1 MIFYFQKIA
10 ESKTIGIMK
19 KTISKKK
26 PEPESEP
33 VVAAEIEES
42 IDKIGAQI
50 EKIAVNVEMQ
60 PAFLDF
66 PQELLE
72 LDAKKV
78 PTDDDEILCDFE
90 PHDAEKEYKDLVYYH
105 DLLSGIVQYLKC
117 VNRLKMSTLQQGKIN
132 NLIERLYEKMVIY
145 QKHID
150 LTPTNPVN
158 ADLDEVHKEKLRIIG
173 TMINKLR
180 DITAKMRTKK
190 SFLKKDLLPIL
201 NNSKFLFN
209 EIILYINSPETS

>member
-1 MIFYFQKIA
+1 
-10 ESKTIGIMK
+10 MK

-26 PEPESEP
+26 SEPEPVS
-33 VVAAEIEES
+33 VVTAEVEES

-50 EKIAVNVEMQ
+50 EKITVNVDAQIE

-66 PQELLE
+66 PRKLLE
-72 LDAKKV
+72 MEAKKV
-78 PTDDDEILCDFE
+78 HTDDDEILCNFE
-90 PHDAEKEYKDLVYYH
+90 PHDPEKEYKDVIYYH
-105 DLLSGIVQYLKC
+105 DLLSGLVAYLKC
-117 VNRLKMSTLQQGKIN
+117 VNRLKLSNLQQEKIN

-150 LTPTNPVN
+150 LAPTNPEN
-158 ADLDEVHKEKLRIIG
+158 ADLDEAHKDKLRVIG

-201 NNSKFLFN
+201 NHSKFLFN
-209 EIILYINSPETS
+209 EIIEYVNTP

>member
-1 MIFYFQKIA
+1 
-10 ESKTIGIMK
+10 MK

-26 PEPESEP
+26 SEP
-33 VVAAEIEES
+33 VPEPIVSAEVEES

-50 EKIAVNVEMQ
+50 EKIAVNVDSQVE

-72 LDAKKV
+72 MEAKKV

-90 PHDAEKEYKDLVYYH
+90 PHDPEKEYKDVIYYH
-105 DLLSGIVQYLKC
+105 DLLSGLVAYLKC
-117 VNRLKMSTLQQGKIN
+117 VNRLKLSTLQQEKIN

-150 LTPTNPVN
+150 LAPTNPEN
-158 ADLDEVHKEKLRIIG
+158 ADLDEAHKDKLRVIG

-201 NNSKFLFN
+201 NHSKFLFN
-209 EIILYINSPETS
+209 VIIEYIHSPLSKRS

>member
-1 MIFYFQKIA
+1 
-10 ESKTIGIMK
+10 MK

-26 PEPESEP
+26 PELEPEP
-33 VVAAEIEES
+33 VVAAKIEES

-50 EKIAVNVEMQ
+50 EKIAVNVDSQME

-72 LDAKKV
+72 MEAKKV

-90 PHDAEKEYKDLVYYH
+90 PHDPEKEYKDVIYYH
-105 DLLSGIVQYLKC
+105 DLLSGLVAYLKC
-117 VNRLKMSTLQQGKIN
+117 VNRLKLSTLQQEKIN

-145 QKHID
+145 QKYID
-150 LTPTNPVN
+150 LAPTNPVN
-158 ADLDEVHKEKLRIIG
+158 ADLDEAHKEKLRVIG

-201 NNSKFLFN
+201 NHSKFLFN
-209 EIILYINSPETS
+209 VIIEYVNLP

>member
-1 MIFYFQKIA
+1 
-10 ESKTIGIMK
+10 MK
-19 KTISKKK
+19 KTITKKK
-26 PEPESEP
+26 SEPEPIVTTEVEK
-33 VVAAEIEES
+33 S
-42 IDKIGAQI
+42 IDKIGEQI
-50 EKIAVNVEMQ
+50 EKIAVNVDTQVE

-66 PQELLE
+66 PQDLLE
-72 LDAKKV
+72 MEEKKI

-90 PHDAEKEYKDLVYYH
+90 PHDAEKEYKDIIYYH
-105 DLLSGIVQYLKC
+105 DLLSGLVQYLKC
-117 VNRLKMSTLQQGKIN
+117 VNRLKLSTLQQEKIN

-145 QKHID
+145 QKYID
-150 LTPTNPVN
+150 LAPINPVN
-158 ADLDEVHKEKLRIIG
+158 ADLDEAHKEKLRIIG

-209 EIILYINSPETS
+209 EIIEYINSP

>member
-1 MIFYFQKIA
+1 
-10 ESKTIGIMK
+10 MK
-19 KTISKKK
+19 KTITKKK
-26 PEPESEP
+26 PEPEP
-33 VVAAEIEES
+33 VISTEIEES
-42 IDKIGAQI
+42 IDKIGFQI

-60 PAFLDF
+60 PVFLDF
-66 PQELLE
+66 PKKLLE
-72 LDAKKV
+72 MEAKKI

-105 DLLSGIVQYLKC
+105 DLLSGLVQYLKC
-117 VNRLKMSTLQQGKIN
+117 VNRLKLSALQQEKIN

-158 ADLDEVHKEKLRIIG
+158 ADLDDVHKEKLRIIG

-201 NNSKFLFN
+201 NHSKFLFN
-209 EIILYINSPETS
+209 EIIEYIHSPE

>member
-1 MIFYFQKIA
+1 
-10 ESKTIGIMK
+10 MK
-19 KTISKKK
+19 KTIAKKK
-26 PEPESEP
+26 PDT
-33 VVAAEIEES
+33 VITAEVEES
-42 IDKIGAQI
+42 IDKIGSQI
-50 EKIAVNVEMQ
+50 EKIAVNVDAQVE

-66 PQELLE
+66 PRELLE
-72 LDAKKV
+72 LEVKKV

-90 PHDAEKEYKDLVYYH
+90 PHDAEKEYKDVIYYH
-105 DLLSGIVQYLKC
+105 NLLSGLVAYLKC
-117 VNRLKMSTLQQGKIN
+117 VNRLKMSTLQQEKIN

-158 ADLDEVHKEKLRIIG
+158 ADLDEAHKEKLRIIG

-201 NNSKFLFN
+201 NHSKFLFN
-209 EIILYINSPETS
+209 EIIDYINSP

>member
-1 MIFYFQKIA
+1 
-10 ESKTIGIMK
+10 MK
-19 KTISKKK
+19 KTIAKKK
-26 PEPESEP
+26 LEPKPIFTS
-33 VVAAEIEES
+33 EIEES
-42 IDKIGAQI
+42 IDKIGDQI
-50 EKIAVNVEMQ
+50 EKIAVNVEME

-66 PQELLE
+66 PHQLLE
-72 LDAKKV
+72 MEVKKV

-90 PHDAEKEYKDLVYYH
+90 PHDPEKEYKDVIYYH
-105 DLLSGIVQYLKC
+105 DLLCGIVQYLKC
-117 VNRLKMSTLQQGKIN
+117 VNRLKMSTLQQEKIN

-150 LTPTNPVN
+150 LAPTNPEN
-158 ADLDEVHKEKLRIIG
+158 ADLDEAHKDKIRIIG

-201 NNSKFLFN
+201 NHSKFLFN
-209 EIILYINSPETS
+209 EIIEYIHSQ

>member
-1 MIFYFQKIA
+1 
-10 ESKTIGIMK
+10 MK

-26 PEPESEP
+26 SEPFSEP
-33 VVAAEIEES
+33 VITTEVEES

-50 EKIAVNVEMQ
+50 EKIAVNVDSQVE

-66 PQELLE
+66 PPELLE
-72 LDAKKV
+72 MEAKKV

-90 PHDAEKEYKDLVYYH
+90 PHDPDKEYKDMIYYH
-105 DLLSGIVQYLKC
+105 DLLSGLVQYLKC
-117 VNRLKMSTLQQGKIN
+117 VNRLKLSALQQEKIN

-150 LTPTNPVN
+150 LAPTNPEN
-158 ADLDEVHKEKLRIIG
+158 ADLDEVHKDKLRVIG

-201 NNSKFLFN
+201 NHSKFLFN
-209 EIILYINSPETS
+209 MIIEYINSP

>member
-1 MIFYFQKIA
+1 
-10 ESKTIGIMK
+10 MK

-26 PEPESEP
+26 TELKPEP

-50 EKIAVNVEMQ
+50 EKIAVNVDSQME

-72 LDAKKV
+72 MEAKKV

-90 PHDAEKEYKDLVYYH
+90 PHDPEKEYKDVIYYH
-105 DLLSGIVQYLKC
+105 DLLSGLVAYLKC
-117 VNRLKMSTLQQGKIN
+117 VNRLKLSTLQQEKIN

-145 QKHID
+145 QKYID
-150 LTPTNPVN
+150 LAPTNPEN
-158 ADLDEVHKEKLRIIG
+158 ADLDEAQKDKLRVIG

-201 NNSKFLFN
+201 NHSKFLFN
-209 EIILYINSPETS
+209 VIIEYVNLP

>member
-1 MIFYFQKIA
+1 
-10 ESKTIGIMK
+10 MK
-19 KTISKKK
+19 KTINKKK
-26 PEPESEP
+26 LEHELKPI
-33 VVAAEIEES
+33 VTAEVEES
-42 IDKIGAQI
+42 INKIGAQI

-72 LDAKKV
+72 MEVKKV

-105 DLLSGIVQYLKC
+105 ELLSGLVQYLKC
-117 VNRLKMSTLQQGKIN
+117 VNRLKLSTLQQEKIN

-145 QKHID
+145 QKYID
-150 LTPTNPVN
+150 LAPINPVN
-158 ADLDEVHKEKLRIIG
+158 ADLDEAHKEKIRIIG

-201 NNSKFLFN
+201 NHSKFLFN
-209 EIILYINSPETS
+209 EIIEYVKSPETS

>member
-1 MIFYFQKIA
+1 
-10 ESKTIGIMK
+10 MK

-26 PEPESEP
+26 SEPEP
-33 VVAAEIEES
+33 VITAEIEES

-50 EKIAVNVEMQ
+50 EKIAVNVEME

-72 LDAKKV
+72 MEAKKV

-90 PHDAEKEYKDLVYYH
+90 PHDPEKEYKDVIYYH
-105 DLLSGIVQYLKC
+105 DLLSGLVQYLKC
-117 VNRLKMSTLQQGKIN
+117 VNRLKLSAIQQEKIN

-150 LTPTNPVN
+150 LAPTNPEN
-158 ADLDEVHKEKLRIIG
+158 ADLDEAHKEKLRIIG

-209 EIILYINSPETS
+209 EIIEYIHNP

>member
-1 MIFYFQKIA
+1 
-10 ESKTIGIMK
+10 MK
-19 KTISKKK
+19 KTITKKK
-26 PEPESEP
+26 TEPEP
-33 VVAAEIEES
+33 VVTAIEET
-42 IDKIGAQI
+42 IEKIGAQI
-50 EKIAVNVEMQ
+50 EKIVVQSDFQMEESAT

-66 PQELLE
+66 PKELLE
-72 LDAKKV
+72 MEAKKV

-105 DLLSGIVQYLKC
+105 ELLSGLVQYLKC
-117 VNRLKMSTLQQGKIN
+117 VNRLKLIALQQSKIN

-145 QKHID
+145 QKYID
-150 LTPTNPVN
+150 LAPTNPVN
-158 ADLDEVHKEKLRIIG
+158 ADLDEAHKEKLRIIG

-201 NNSKFLFN
+201 NHSKFLFN
-209 EIILYINSPETS
+209 EIIEYIHSP

>member
-1 MIFYFQKIA
+1 
-10 ESKTIGIMK
+10 MK

-26 PEPESEP
+26 SEP
-33 VVAAEIEES
+33 VSDPVVTAEITET
-42 IDKIGAQI
+42 IDKIGTQI
-50 EKIAVNVEMQ
+50 EKIAVNVDTQMES
-60 PAFLDF
+60 AFLDF

-72 LDAKKV
+72 MEAKKV

-90 PHDAEKEYKDLVYYH
+90 PHDPEKEYKDVIYYH
-105 DLLSGIVQYLKC
+105 SLLSGLIQYLKC
-117 VNRLKMSTLQQGKIN
+117 VNRLKLSALQQEKIN

-150 LTPTNPVN
+150 LAPTNPEN
-158 ADLDEVHKEKLRIIG
+158 ASLDDAHKEKIRIIG

-180 DITAKMRTKK
+180 DITAKMRTKN

-209 EIILYINSPETS
+209 EIIEYIHSPF

>member
-1 MIFYFQKIA
+1 
-10 ESKTIGIMK
+10 MK
-19 KTISKKK
+19 KTIAKKK
-26 PEPESEP
+26 SEPEPKQEY
-33 VVAAEIEES
+33 EES

-66 PQELLE
+66 PQQLLE
-72 LDAKKV
+72 MEEKKI

-90 PHDAEKEYKDLVYYH
+90 PHDSEKEYKDIIYYH
-105 DLLSGIVQYLKC
+105 DLLSGLVQYLKC
-117 VNRLKMSTLQQGKIN
+117 VNRLKLSSLQQEKIN

-150 LTPTNPVN
+150 LAPTNPVN
-158 ADLDEVHKEKLRIIG
+158 ADLDEAHKEKIRIIG

-201 NNSKFLFN
+201 NHSKFLFN
-209 EIILYINSPETS
+209 EIIEYIHSP

>member
-1 MIFYFQKIA
+1 
-10 ESKTIGIMK
+10 MK

-26 PEPESEP
+26 PEPEPVP
-33 VVAAEIEES
+33 VVTAEIEES

-72 LDAKKV
+72 MEVKKV

-105 DLLSGIVQYLKC
+105 ELLSGLVQYLKC
-117 VNRLKMSTLQQGKIN
+117 VNRLKLSTLQQEKIN

-145 QKHID
+145 QKYID
-150 LTPTNPVN
+150 LAPINPVN
-158 ADLDEVHKEKLRIIG
+158 ADLDEAHKEKIRIIG

-201 NNSKFLFN
+201 NHSKFLFN
-209 EIILYINSPETS
+209 EIIEYIHNP

>member
-1 MIFYFQKIA
+1 
-10 ESKTIGIMK
+10 MK
-19 KTISKKK
+19 KTIAKKK
-26 PEPESEP
+26 SEPEPEP
-33 VVAAEIEES
+33 VVTAEIEES

-50 EKIAVNVEMQ
+50 EKIAVNVEME

-72 LDAKKV
+72 LEVKKV

-105 DLLSGIVQYLKC
+105 DLLSGLVQYLKC
-117 VNRLKMSTLQQGKIN
+117 VNRLKMSTLQQEKIN
-132 NLIERLYEKMVIY
+132 NLIDRLYEKMVIY
-145 QKHID
+145 QKNID

-158 ADLDEVHKEKLRIIG
+158 ADLDEAHKEKLRIIG

-190 SFLKKDLLPIL
+190 SFLKNGKKNLFFRLGY
-201 NNSKFLFN
+201 SKN
-209 EIILYINSPETS
+209 YTG

>member
-1 MIFYFQKIA
+1 
-10 ESKTIGIMK
+10 MK
-19 KTISKKK
+19 KTITKKK
-26 PEPESEP
+26 PEPEPEP
-33 VVAAEIEES
+33 VVSTEIEET

-50 EKIAVNVEMQ
+50 EKIAVNIDAQVE

-66 PQELLE
+66 PKELLE
-72 LDAKKV
+72 MDAKKV

-117 VNRLKMSTLQQGKIN
+117 VNRLKMSTLQQEKIN

-158 ADLDEVHKEKLRIIG
+158 ADLDDAHKEKLRIIG

-201 NNSKFLFN
+201 NHSKFLFN
-209 EIILYINSPETS
+209 EIIAYINSP

>member
-1 MIFYFQKIA
+1 M
-10 ESKTIGIMK
+10 E
-19 KTISKKK
+19 
-26 PEPESEP
+26 
-33 VVAAEIEES
+33 
-42 IDKIGAQI
+42 
-50 EKIAVNVEMQ
+50 
-60 PAFLDF
+60 
-66 PQELLE
+66 
-72 LDAKKV
+72 AKKV

-90 PHDAEKEYKDLVYYH
+90 PHDPEKEYKDLVYYH
-105 DLLSGIVQYLKC
+105 DLLSGLVAYLKC
-117 VNRLKMSTLQQGKIN
+117 VNRLKMSTLQQEKIN

-150 LTPTNPVN
+150 LAPTNPEN
-158 ADLDEVHKEKLRIIG
+158 ADLDEAHKEKLRIIG

-209 EIILYINSPETS
+209 EIIEYIRPFQKGDNPQTPSPKPQINI

>member
-1 MIFYFQKIA
+1 
-10 ESKTIGIMK
+10 MK

-26 PEPESEP
+26 PELEPEP
-33 VVAAEIEES
+33 VVAAKIEES

-50 EKIAVNVEMQ
+50 EKIAVNVDSQME

-72 LDAKKV
+72 MEAKKV

-90 PHDAEKEYKDLVYYH
+90 PHDPEKEYKDVIYYH
-105 DLLSGIVQYLKC
+105 DLLSGIVAYLKC
-117 VNRLKMSTLQQGKIN
+117 VNRLKLSTLQQEKIN

-145 QKHID
+145 QKYID
-150 LTPTNPVN
+150 LAPTNPEN
-158 ADLDEVHKEKLRIIG
+158 ADLDEAQKDKLRVIG

-201 NNSKFLFN
+201 NHSKFLFN
-209 EIILYINSPETS
+209 VIIEYVNLP

>member
-1 MIFYFQKIA
+1 
-10 ESKTIGIMK
+10 MK

-26 PEPESEP
+26 SEPEPVP
-33 VVAAEIEES
+33 VVTAEVEES

-50 EKIAVNVEMQ
+50 EKIAVNVDAQVE

-66 PQELLE
+66 PRELLE
-72 LDAKKV
+72 MEAKKV

-90 PHDAEKEYKDLVYYH
+90 PHDPEKEYNDVIYYH
-105 DLLSGIVQYLKC
+105 DLLSGLVAYLKC
-117 VNRLKMSTLQQGKIN
+117 VNRLKLSNLQQEKIN

-150 LTPTNPVN
+150 LAPTNPEN
-158 ADLDEVHKEKLRIIG
+158 ADLDEAHKDKLRIIG

-201 NNSKFLFN
+201 NHSKFLFN
-209 EIILYINSPETS
+209 EIIDYIHSP

>member
-1 MIFYFQKIA
+1 
-10 ESKTIGIMK
+10 MK

-26 PEPESEP
+26 SEPEPVS
-33 VVAAEIEES
+33 VVTAEVEES

-50 EKIAVNVEMQ
+50 EKIAVNVDSQVE

-72 LDAKKV
+72 MEAKKV

-90 PHDAEKEYKDLVYYH
+90 PHDPEKEYKDVIYYH
-105 DLLSGIVQYLKC
+105 DLLSGLVAYLKC
-117 VNRLKMSTLQQGKIN
+117 VNRLKMSGLQQEKIN
-132 NLIERLYEKMVIY
+132 NLIDRLYEKMVIY
-145 QKHID
+145 QKYID
-150 LTPTNPVN
+150 LAPTNPEN
-158 ADLDEVHKEKLRIIG
+158 ADLDEAHKEKLRIIG

-201 NNSKFLFN
+201 NHSKFLFN
-209 EIILYINSPETS
+209 EIIEYVNSH

>member
-1 MIFYFQKIA
+1 
-10 ESKTIGIMK
+10 MK

-26 PEPESEP
+26 PEPEPEP

-78 PTDDDEILCDFE
+78 STDDDEILCDFE

-132 NLIERLYEKMVIY
+132 NLIDRLYEKMVIY

-180 DITAKMRTKK
+180 DITAKMRSKK

-201 NNSKFLFN
+201 NHSKFLFN
-209 EIILYINSPETS
+209 EIIEYISPFQKGAYPQTPSP

>member
-1 MIFYFQKIA
+1 
-10 ESKTIGIMK
+10 MK

-26 PEPESEP
+26 PELEPEP
-33 VVAAEIEES
+33 VVAAKIEES

-50 EKIAVNVEMQ
+50 EKIAVNVDSQME

-72 LDAKKV
+72 MEAKKV

-90 PHDAEKEYKDLVYYH
+90 PHDPEKEYKDVIYYH
-105 DLLSGIVQYLKC
+105 DLLSGLVAYLKC
-117 VNRLKMSTLQQGKIN
+117 VNRLKLSTLQQEKIN

-145 QKHID
+145 QKYID
-150 LTPTNPVN
+150 LAPTNPEN
-158 ADLDEVHKEKLRIIG
+158 ADLDEAQKDKLRVIG

-201 NNSKFLFN
+201 NHSKFLFN
-209 EIILYINSPETS
+209 VIIEYVNLP

>member
-1 MIFYFQKIA
+1 
-10 ESKTIGIMK
+10 MK

-26 PEPESEP
+26 TESET
-33 VVAAEIEES
+33 VVSTEIEES
-42 IDKIGAQI
+42 INKIEAQI
-50 EKIAVNVEMQ
+50 EKIAVDIEVE

-66 PQELLE
+66 PKELLE
-72 LDAKKV
+72 MEAKKI

-90 PHDAEKEYKDLVYYH
+90 PHDPEKEYKDLVYYH
-105 DLLSGIVQYLKC
+105 DLLFGLVQYLKC
-117 VNRLKMSTLQQGKIN
+117 VNRLKLSAIQQEKIN

-150 LTPTNPVN
+150 LVPTNPVN
-158 ADLDEVHKEKLRIIG
+158 VDLDEAHKDKLRVIG

-180 DITAKMRTKK
+180 DITVKMRSKK

-209 EIILYINSPETS
+209 EIIEYIHSP

>member
-1 MIFYFQKIA
+1 
-10 ESKTIGIMK
+10 
-19 KTISKKK
+19 
-26 PEPESEP
+26 
-33 VVAAEIEES
+33 
-42 IDKIGAQI
+42 
-50 EKIAVNVEMQ
+50 MQ

-66 PQELLE
+66 PKELLE
-72 LDAKKV
+72 MEAKKI

-105 DLLSGIVQYLKC
+105 DLLSGLVQYLKC
-117 VNRLKMSTLQQGKIN
+117 VNRLKLSAIQQEKIN

-150 LTPTNPVN
+150 LVPTNPVN
-158 ADLDEVHKEKLRIIG
+158 VDLDEAHKDKLRVIG

-201 NNSKFLFN
+201 NHSKFLFN
-209 EIILYINSPETS
+209 EIIEYVNS

>member
-1 MIFYFQKIA
+1 
-10 ESKTIGIMK
+10 MK
-19 KTISKKK
+19 KTIAKKK
-26 PEPESEP
+26 TQAEP
-33 VVAAEIEES
+33 VVTPEIEES
-42 IDKIGAQI
+42 IDNIGAQI

-66 PQELLE
+66 PEKLLE
-72 LDAKKV
+72 MEVKKV

-90 PHDAEKEYKDLVYYH
+90 PHDPEKEYKDVIYYH
-105 DLLSGIVQYLKC
+105 DLLSGLVAYLKC
-117 VNRLKMSTLQQGKIN
+117 VNRLKLSTLQQEKIN

-150 LTPTNPVN
+150 LAPTNPEN
-158 ADLDEVHKEKLRIIG
+158 ADLDEAHKDKIRIIG

-201 NNSKFLFN
+201 NHSKFLFN
-209 EIILYINSPETS
+209 EIIEYVNSP

>member
-1 MIFYFQKIA
+1 
-10 ESKTIGIMK
+10 MK

-26 PEPESEP
+26 PEPEPEP
-33 VVAAEIEES
+33 VVAEEIEES

-60 PAFLDF
+60 SAFLDF

-158 ADLDEVHKEKLRIIG
+158 ADLDEAHKEKLRIIG

-201 NNSKFLFN
+201 NHSKFLFN

>member
-1 MIFYFQKIA
+1 
-10 ESKTIGIMK
+10 MK

-26 PEPESEP
+26 SEPEP
-33 VVAAEIEES
+33 VVTTEVEKS
-42 IDKIGAQI
+42 IDKIGEQI

-66 PQELLE
+66 PQDLLE
-72 LDAKKV
+72 MEEKKI

-90 PHDAEKEYKDLVYYH
+90 PHDSEKEYKDVIYYH

-117 VNRLKMSTLQQGKIN
+117 INRLKLSTLQQEKIN

-145 QKHID
+145 QKYID
-150 LTPTNPVN
+150 LAPTNPVN
-158 ADLDEVHKEKLRIIG
+158 ADLDEAHKEKLRIIG

-201 NNSKFLFN
+201 NHSKFLFN
-209 EIILYINSPETS
+209 EIIEYVKSPETS

>member
-1 MIFYFQKIA
+1 
-10 ESKTIGIMK
+10 MK
-19 KTISKKK
+19 KTITKKK
-26 PEPESEP
+26 SEPEPEP
-33 VVAAEIEES
+33 VITAEVEES

-50 EKIAVNVEMQ
+50 EKIAVNVDAKME

-66 PQELLE
+66 PKELLE
-72 LDAKKV
+72 MEAKKV

-90 PHDAEKEYKDLVYYH
+90 PHDPEKEYKDLVYYH
-105 DLLSGIVQYLKC
+105 DLLSGLVQYLKC
-117 VNRLKMSTLQQGKIN
+117 VNRLKLSALQQEKIN

-150 LTPTNPVN
+150 LAPTNPEN
-158 ADLDEVHKEKLRIIG
+158 ADLDEAHKDKLRVIG

-209 EIILYINSPETS
+209 EIIEYIHNP

>member
-1 MIFYFQKIA
+1 
-10 ESKTIGIMK
+10 MK

-26 PEPESEP
+26 SEPEPVS
-33 VVAAEIEES
+33 VVTAEVEES

-50 EKIAVNVEMQ
+50 EKITVNVDAQIE

-66 PQELLE
+66 PRKLLE
-72 LDAKKV
+72 MEAKKV
-78 PTDDDEILCDFE
+78 PTDDDEILCNFE
-90 PHDAEKEYKDLVYYH
+90 PHDPEKEYKDVIYYH
-105 DLLSGIVQYLKC
+105 DLLSGLVAYLKC
-117 VNRLKMSTLQQGKIN
+117 VNRLKLSNLQQEKIN

-150 LTPTNPVN
+150 LAPTNPEN
-158 ADLDEVHKEKLRIIG
+158 ADLDEAHKDKLRVIG

-201 NNSKFLFN
+201 NHSKFLFN
-209 EIILYINSPETS
+209 EIIEYVNTP

>member
-1 MIFYFQKIA
+1 
-10 ESKTIGIMK
+10 MK

-26 PEPESEP
+26 PDPEP
-33 VVAAEIEES
+33 VVTAEIEES

-72 LDAKKV
+72 MEAKKV

-90 PHDAEKEYKDLVYYH
+90 PHDPEKEYKDVIYYH
-105 DLLSGIVQYLKC
+105 DLLSGLVQYLKC
-117 VNRLKMSTLQQGKIN
+117 VNRLKLSALQQEKIN

-150 LTPTNPVN
+150 LVPTNPVN
-158 ADLDEVHKEKLRIIG
+158 ADLDEAHKEKIRIIG

-201 NNSKFLFN
+201 NHSKFLFN
-209 EIILYINSPETS
+209 EIIEYIHSP

>member
-1 MIFYFQKIA
+1 
-10 ESKTIGIMK
+10 MK

-26 PEPESEP
+26 PEPEPEP

-105 DLLSGIVQYLKC
+105 DLLSGLVQYLKC

-132 NLIERLYEKMVIY
+132 NLIDRLYEKMVIY
-145 QKHID
+145 QQHID
-150 LTPTNPVN
+150 LMPTNPVN

>member
-1 MIFYFQKIA
+1 
-10 ESKTIGIMK
+10 MK

-26 PEPESEP
+26 SEPEPVP
-33 VVAAEIEES
+33 TVTAEVEES
-42 IDKIGAQI
+42 INKIGAQI
-50 EKIAVNVEMQ
+50 EKIAVNVDAQVE

-66 PQELLE
+66 PPELLE
-72 LDAKKV
+72 MEAKKV

-90 PHDAEKEYKDLVYYH
+90 PHDPEKEYKDVIYYH
-105 DLLSGIVQYLKC
+105 DLLSGLVAYLKC
-117 VNRLKMSTLQQGKIN
+117 VNRLKLSDLQQEKIN

-150 LTPTNPVN
+150 LAPTNPEN
-158 ADLDEVHKEKLRIIG
+158 ADLDEAHKDKLRVIG

-201 NNSKFLFN
+201 NHSKFLFN
-209 EIILYINSPETS
+209 EIIEYVNTP